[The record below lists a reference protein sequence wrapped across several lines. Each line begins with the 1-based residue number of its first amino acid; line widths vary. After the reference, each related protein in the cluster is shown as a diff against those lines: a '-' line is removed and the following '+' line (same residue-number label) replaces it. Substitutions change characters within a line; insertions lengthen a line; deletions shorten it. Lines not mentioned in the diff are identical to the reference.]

1 MVLILHS
8 AVFKSH
14 ISISLFLLHR
24 TPILY
29 RKIVP
34 VVWTIKVPMNTCM
47 CSLEKFNKKRY
58 KNKTPLE
65 PMDSFRA
72 TFWLVLKHPI
82 FNYKWLFL
90 ETFQS
95 HWHSTLSS
103 QFHQLWDLPQLPFVA
118 YIFPVFPS
126 RNTVSR
132 LPFASYHLLCNTC
145 LNYGLPCGASSQYI
159 LRNPLLRELEG
170 IFRNSKYSKDMHLL
184 TYLAN
189 GHENSFTM

>member
-1 MVLILHS
+1 MLCNLVLIFHS
-8 AVFKSH
+8 AVFISH

-24 TPILY
+24 APILC
-29 RKIVP
+29 RKVVP
-34 VVWTIKVPMNTCM
+34 VVRSIKVAMNACM
-47 CSLEKFNKKRY
+47 CSLEKFSKKRD
-58 KNKTPLE
+58 KNKTLLE
-65 PMDSFRA
+65 EIDSFRP
-72 TFWLVLKHPI
+72 TFWLLLKHAI

-103 QFHQLWDLPQLPFVA
+103 QFHQLWALPQRPFVA
-118 YIFPVFPS
+118 YIFPVFPL

-184 TYLAN
+184 TYLAT
-189 GHENSFTM
+189 G